1 MRIKLI
7 SVLLIVASCSPR
19 FKVVLE
25 NKENTPLKENKEVL
39 ILSEDSDIDL
49 SKAIFIG
56 EISGPFEKTIS
67 SPNKIMEGC
76 GYSEIINEFKNKA
89 KEIGANIIK
98 INDLKKPSSLN
109 NCYKIKAKLFRN
121 LDTKLTENIH
131 KYNNSRNISK
141 LDKNVDYAII
151 HFYRPKIIVGTVVKY
166 DIYMDDKTFITN
178 MSNGQKMSYK
188 ISDFGNHLFSSKT
201 KDNPKKEISINI
213 QKGQEYY
220 VRCGIDIGKKHGN
233 PQFSILDNTIGF
245 SEFSEMK

>member
-7 SVLLIVASCSPR
+7 SVFLLVASCSPR

-25 NKENTPLKENKEVL
+25 NKENTPLKENKEILV
-39 ILSEDSDIDL
+39 LSEESDIDL
-49 SKAIFIG
+49 SKAVFIG
-56 EISGPFEKTIS
+56 EISGPFEKSIS
-67 SPNKIMEGC
+67 SPNKIMQGC
-76 GYSEIINEFKNKA
+76 GYSETISEFKKKA

-98 INDLKKPSSLN
+98 IYDLKKPSSLN

-121 LDTKLTENIH
+121 LDTNLTESIQS
-131 KYNNSRNISK
+131 YNNSRNISK
-141 LDKNVDYAII
+141 LDKSVDYAII
-151 HFYRPKIIVGTVVKY
+151 NFYRPKIAVGSVVKY
-166 DIYMDDKTFITN
+166 DIYMDDKTLITN
-178 MSNGQKMSYK
+178 MSNGQKISYK
-188 ISDFGNHLFSSKT
+188 ISDFRDHIFSAKT

-245 SEFSEMK
+245 SEFSDMK